1 MIAKSLAF
9 ALLWVT
15 FHLAS
20 SQTVLADVPCSGNGE
35 IVQADLETGKDC
47 CDTTCDDPCDM
58 NCATSS
64 PALCTV
70 PTKLVPPVAA
80 SPSLAMAFGAARLL
94 SDPPRRPPR
103 II

>member
-20 SQTVLADVPCSGNGE
+20 SQPVLADVPCSGNGE
-35 IVQADLETGKDC
+35 RVQADLASGKDC
-47 CDTTCDDPCDM
+47 CNTACDDPCDM
-58 NCATSS
+58 NCAIPS
-64 PALCTV
+64 PALCTD
-70 PTKLVPPVAA
+70 PTKLVPPTAA
-80 SPSLAMAFGAARLL
+80 FPSTAMASGAALQL